1 MRVALDTNI
10 LAYAEGTDDA
20 TRRLRSIDVIA
31 AIGAHPVV
39 VPVQALNELSF
50 LLARKLKRSKQD
62 IAISATSWMD
72 AHPVADTTQ
81 ASFRD
86 ALALSALHNLQI
98 FDAVIL
104 SAAAHANCSLL
115 LSEDMHQGFTWRG
128 CTVVNPFTSAESPL
142 LQAAYLNQNQPS
154 PSKN

>member
-31 AIGAHPVV
+31 AIGAHRVV

-98 FDAVIL
+98 FDAVI
-104 SAAAHANCSLL
+104 
-115 LSEDMHQGFTWRG
+115 
-128 CTVVNPFTSAESPL
+128 
-142 LQAAYLNQNQPS
+142 
-154 PSKN
+154 